1 VGVSIC
7 RQCEPEEA
15 LLKLV
20 PDIVE
25 ADPLAAAL
33 LVECR
38 GQTKEDLQVRPAV
51 NRQRISSMERDGKGT
66 SGKGRKTALR
76 TNEPNGS
83 SKMTGCEGLG
93 KE

>member
-1 VGVSIC
+1 MSRGSAGTYADVGVSFC

-38 GQTKEDLQVRPAV
+38 GQTKEDLQVCPAV
-51 NRQRISSMERDGKGT
+51 VV
-66 SGKGRKTALR
+66 
-76 TNEPNGS
+76 
-83 SKMTGCEGLG
+83 
-93 KE
+93 